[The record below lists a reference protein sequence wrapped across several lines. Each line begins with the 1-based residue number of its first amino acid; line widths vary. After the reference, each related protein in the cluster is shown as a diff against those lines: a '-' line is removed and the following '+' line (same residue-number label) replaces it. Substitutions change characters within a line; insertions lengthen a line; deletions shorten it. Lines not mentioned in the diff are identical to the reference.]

1 MEYVYRLVTYSI
13 LLWLCRQQLLAIH
26 WWFWSGH
33 ENTCK
38 NIYPLPYPMRQNT
51 WKNDLTKNKIPMIEF
66 LLLPLKVQFV
76 RQFIIDSVSK
86 LVK

>member
-1 MEYVYRLVTYSI
+1 
-13 LLWLCRQQLLAIH
+13 
-26 WWFWSGH
+26 
-33 ENTCK
+33 
-38 NIYPLPYPMRQNT
+38 MRQNT